1 MTAAAAH
8 PGYGHTAIGLSLLA
22 LLCIVTL
29 TLIHVD
35 IRRSVGIAVIRAA
48 AQLAIVALLVRAIFA
63 SPYLIALLLAVML
76 TTATLT
82 TGGRLR
88 GLPGARVAVLG
99 AAVIG
104 AVSVVGICFAVPV
117 VPREARYVVALGGI
131 TLGGTMIACTLAG
144 RAFLL
149 ATRTRH
155 DEIEAWLSVGAT
167 PRQACSSLCRQ
178 SIRDALLPVLDQTRT
193 VGLVSLPGAFVG
205 ALAGG
210 ASAAEAAR
218 FQLIVL
224 VALLTAETVSAAVLL
239 YVLGAPKTI
248 PAAETTGAAG

>member
-1 MTAAAAH
+1 VISAESAN
-8 PGYGHTAIGLSLLA
+8 PGYGHTAVGISLLTA
-22 LLCIVTL
+22 VCIATL
-29 TLIHVD
+29 VLVRVD
-35 IRRSVGIAVIRAA
+35 IHRSVAVAVARAA
-48 AQLAIVALLVRAIFA
+48 AQLTLVALLVRAIFA
-63 SPYLIALLLAVML
+63 SPYLIAVLLAIML

-99 AAVIG
+99 AAVVG
-104 AVSVVGICFAVPV
+104 ASAVVGICFAVPV
-117 VPREARYVVALGGI
+117 VPRDSRYVVALGGI

-149 ATRTRH
+149 GLRTRR
-155 DEIEAWLSVGAT
+155 EEVEAWLSIGAS

-178 SIRDALLPVLDQTRT
+178 SLRDALLPVLDQTKS

-205 ALAGG
+205 SLAGG

-224 VALLTAETVSAAVLL
+224 VALLTAETVAAAVLL
-239 YVLGAPKTI
+239 YVLGAPRTL
-248 PAAETTGAAG
+248 PE